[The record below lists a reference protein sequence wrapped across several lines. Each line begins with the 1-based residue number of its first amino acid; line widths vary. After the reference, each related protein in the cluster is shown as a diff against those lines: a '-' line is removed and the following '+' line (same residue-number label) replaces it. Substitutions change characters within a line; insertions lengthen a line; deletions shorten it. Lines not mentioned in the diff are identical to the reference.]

1 MYVFTKH
8 GLIAA
13 AHYKTEKANAPGWLE
28 DRERIR
34 LHNLAVAG
42 ADHILVVRGWHR
54 EAIRMVLSDNQQVF
68 VDLKADYPFRGLVT
82 SEDFVRLMTDEINSI
97 DYFSL
102 KADVVDDVEYYN
114 GLAAVH
120 SEAKQQFDPRFPA
133 MEDPWYGSTQDW
145 YDWDG
150 TWHSTRGRRN
160 DDDDNDQSWI
170 VGLDKIMDV
179 EDA

>member
-1 MYVFTKH
+1 MYVFTRH
-8 GLIAA
+8 GLIAV
-13 AHYKTEKANAPGWLE
+13 AHYKAEKQNAPGWME

-54 EAIRMVLSDNQQVF
+54 DAIRMVLSDDQQVF
-68 VDLKADYPFRGLVT
+68 VDLKADYPFRGLIT
-82 SEDFVRLMTDEINSI
+82 SKDFTRLITDEINSI

-102 KADVVDDVEYYN
+102 KADVINDVEYYS

-145 YDWDG
+145 FDWDG
-150 TWHSTRGRRN
+150 TWHSTRDRR
-160 DDDDNDQSWI
+160 DDNDNDQSWV
-170 VGLDKIMDV
+170 VGLDKIVNV